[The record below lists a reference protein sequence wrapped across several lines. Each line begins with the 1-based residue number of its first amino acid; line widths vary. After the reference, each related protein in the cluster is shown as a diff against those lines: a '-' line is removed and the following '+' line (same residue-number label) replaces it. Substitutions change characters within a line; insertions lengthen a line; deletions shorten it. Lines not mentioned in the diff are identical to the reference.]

1 MNETRTLAQFITD
14 INFDDLSS
22 EVVEKAKL
30 LFLDQLGCQL
40 AFAALPWNKAIYNYI
55 KEKKGYREEST
66 VIRYG
71 LRTTAEDTAFAN
83 AVFGHG
89 FEMDDTELSSAS
101 HPGVTVIPP
110 ALAAGEMEKITGKEF
125 ITAVVAGYDVFI
137 RVGLATRSMISRG
150 FHTTAV
156 LGPLGAAAATSKV
169 LKLDVDRTLNALS
182 IAASES
188 GGLAEYTESGGS
200 VKRVHAGFAAQSGLK
215 ATLLAKAGITGPTTA
230 LEGRKGFCQ
239 AFANEYSL
247 EEMTA
252 GLGKEFRILL
262 TGNKPY
268 CCCAAQH
275 SALDA
280 VSAIMRER
288 VIVPEEI
295 MKIEVSQ
302 KARDVRA
309 TGNIVEPR
317 DIVAAQFSGHFGIAL
332 RLIKGSNGLQ
342 DYSKANLSN
351 PQVLSL
357 AHLIEYH
364 IDDEME
370 KSNPAGAPAR
380 VEIHLKNGSIHE
392 RTVQYAKGTIQNPMT
407 GRELEDKFRELTA
420 TLLTREHAEKIV
432 RIVSKLEELDNLR
445 NLISLLILDQRS
457 LSHGEFKDRTIDP
470 RRGELPVME
479 IK

>member
-14 INFDDLSS
+14 INFDDIIS

-137 RVGLATRSMISRG
+137 RVGLATCSMISRG

-156 LGPLGAAAATSKV
+156 LGPLGAASATSKV
-169 LKLDVDRTLNALS
+169 LKLDVDRTLNALA

-215 ATLLAKAGITGPTTA
+215 AALLAKAGITGPPTA
-230 LEGRKGFCQ
+230 LEGKKGLCQ
-239 AFANEYSL
+239 AFANDYSL
-247 EEMTA
+247 EEITA

-262 TGNKPY
+262 TGTKPY

-275 SALDA
+275 SALEA
-280 VSAIMRER
+280 VSEITKES
-288 VIVPEEI
+288 VIIPEEI
-295 MKIEVSQ
+295 TKIRVSQ

-309 TGNIVEPR
+309 TGNIIVPQ
-317 DIVAAQFSGHFGIAL
+317 DIISAQFSGRFGVAL
-332 RLIKGSNGLQ
+332 RLIQGNNSFQN
-342 DYSKANLSN
+342 YSEENLRN
-351 PQVLSL
+351 PRILDL
-357 AHLIEYH
+357 AKRTEYYV
-364 IDDEME
+364 DDNFE
-370 KSNPAGAPAR
+370 KSTSGNAPAR
-380 VEIHLKNGSIHE
+380 IEIHLKNGNIHE

-407 GRELEDKFRELTA
+407 KEELKDKFRQLTKAVLTKEHTMNIIDIVCEL
-420 TLLTREHAEKIV
+420 EG
-432 RIVSKLEELDNLR
+432 LDNLHE
-445 NLISLLILDQRS
+445 LSALLTC
-457 LSHGEFKDRTIDP
+457 H
-470 RRGELPVME
+470 
-479 IK
+479 

>member
-110 ALAAGEMEKITGKEF
+110 ALAVGEMEKITGKEF

-137 RVGLATRSMISRG
+137 RVGLATCSMIRRG

-169 LKLDVDRTLNALS
+169 LKLDVDRTLNALA

-215 ATLLAKAGITGPTTA
+215 AALLAKAGITGPPTA
-230 LEGRKGFCQ
+230 LEGKKGLCQ

-247 EEMTA
+247 EEITA

-262 TGNKPY
+262 TGTKPY

-275 SALDA
+275 SALEA
-280 VSAIMRER
+280 VSEITKES
-288 VIVPEEI
+288 VIIPEEI
-295 MKIEVSQ
+295 TKIRVSQ

-309 TGNIVEPR
+309 TGNIIVPQ
-317 DIVAAQFSGHFGIAL
+317 DIISAQFSGRFGVAL
-332 RLIKGSNGLQ
+332 RLIQGNNSFQN
-342 DYSKANLSN
+342 YSEENLRN
-351 PQVLSL
+351 PRILDL
-357 AHLIEYH
+357 AKRTEYYV
-364 IDDEME
+364 DDNFE
-370 KSNPAGAPAR
+370 KSTSGNAPAR
-380 VEIHLKNGSIHE
+380 VEIHLKNGNIHE

-407 GRELEDKFRELTA
+407 KEELKDKFRQLTKAVLTKEHTMNIIDIVCEL
-420 TLLTREHAEKIV
+420 EG
-432 RIVSKLEELDNLR
+432 LDNLHE
-445 NLISLLILDQRS
+445 LSALLTC
-457 LSHGEFKDRTIDP
+457 H
-470 RRGELPVME
+470 
-479 IK
+479 

>member
-1 MNETRTLAQFITD
+1 MNETRMLAQFITD

-22 EVVEKAKL
+22 EVVEKAEF

-40 AFAALPWNKAIYNYI
+40 AFAALPWNEAIYNYI
-55 KEKKGYREEST
+55 KERKGYREEST

-110 ALAAGEMEKITGKEF
+110 ALAVGEMEKITGKEF

-309 TGNIVEPR
+309 IGNIVVPQ
-317 DIVAAQFSGHFGIAL
+317 DIISAQFSGRFGVAL
-332 RLIKGSNGLQ
+332 RLIQGSNGFH
-342 DYSKANLSN
+342 DYSEENLRN
-351 PQVLSL
+351 PRILDI
-357 AHLIEYH
+357 AKRTDYY
-364 IDDEME
+364 IDDNFE
-370 KSNPAGAPAR
+370 KSTSVNAPAR
-380 VEIHLKNGSIHE
+380 VEIQLKNGSIHE
-392 RTVQYAKGTIQNPMT
+392 RTVQFAKGTIQNPMT
-407 GRELEDKFRELTA
+407 KEELKDKFRELTKA
-420 TLLTREHAEKIV
+420 ILTREHTKNIIDIV
-432 RIVSKLEELDNLR
+432 CELEGLDNLHE
-445 NLISLLILDQRS
+445 LSALLTC
-457 LSHGEFKDRTIDP
+457 H
-470 RRGELPVME
+470 
-479 IK
+479 

>member
-1 MNETRTLAQFITD
+1 MDETRRLAQFITG
-14 INFDDLSS
+14 INFSDLSS
-22 EVVEKAKL
+22 KVVEKTKL
-30 LFLDQLGCQL
+30 LILDQLGCQL
-40 AFAALPWNKAIYNYI
+40 AFAALPWNEAIYTYTR
-55 KEKKGYREEST
+55 KRRGSSKHST
-66 VIRYG
+66 LTYYG
-71 LRTTAEDTAFAN
+71 LKTTAEDAAFAN
-83 AVFGHG
+83 AIFGHG

-110 ALAAGEMEKITGKEF
+110 ALAVGEMKKVTGKEF
-125 ITAVVAGYDVFI
+125 LTAIVAGYDVFI
-137 RVGLATRSMISRG
+137 RVGLAARSMINRG

-169 LKLDVDRTLNALS
+169 LKLDVDRTLNALA

-200 VKRVHAGFAAQSGLK
+200 VKRVHAGFAAQSGLR
-215 ATLLAKAGITGPTTA
+215 AALLAKAGLTGPPTA
-230 LEGRKGFCQ
+230 LEGRKGLCQ

-247 EEMTA
+247 EEITA

-262 TGNKPY
+262 TGSKPY

-280 VSAIMRER
+280 VSEIMRER

-295 MKIEVSQ
+295 VKIEVSQ

-317 DIVAAQFSGHFGIAL
+317 DIVAAQFSGRFGISL

-342 DYSKANLSN
+342 GYSRANLSS
-351 PQVLSL
+351 PQVLRL

-370 KSNPAGAPAR
+370 KSNPTGAPAR

-407 GRELEDKFRELTA
+407 GKELEDKFRELTA
-420 TLLTREHAEKIV
+420 TLLTREHADKIV
-432 RIVSKLEELDNLR
+432 RIVRKLEELDNLR
-445 NLISLLILDQRS
+445 NLISLLTLDQKS
-457 LSHGEFKDRTIDP
+457 LSH
-470 RRGELPVME
+470 
-479 IK
+479 

>member
-1 MNETRTLAQFITD
+1 MNETRRLAQFIAD

-22 EVVEKAKL
+22 KVVEKAKF

-40 AFAALPWNKAIYNYI
+40 AFAALPWNEAIYNYVRG
-55 KEKKGYREEST
+55 KKQSSKGCT
-66 VIRYG
+66 VTYYG
-71 LRTTAEDTAFAN
+71 LKTNAEDAAFAN
-83 AVFGHG
+83 AIFGHG

-110 ALAAGEMEKITGKEF
+110 ALAVGEMEKITGKEF

-169 LKLDVDRTLNALS
+169 LKLDVDKTLNALA

-215 ATLLAKAGITGPTTA
+215 AALLAKAGITGPTTV

-247 EEMTA
+247 EEITT

-262 TGNKPY
+262 TGTKPY

-275 SALDA
+275 SALEA
-280 VSAIMRER
+280 VSEIMKES
-288 VIVPEEI
+288 VIMPEEI
-295 MKIEVSQ
+295 TKIRVSQ

-309 TGNIVEPR
+309 TGNIIVPQ
-317 DIVAAQFSGHFGIAL
+317 DIISAQFSGRFGVAL
-332 RLIKGSNGLQ
+332 RLIQGDNSFH
-342 DYSKANLSN
+342 DYSEENLRN
-351 PQVLSL
+351 PRILDI
-357 AHLIEYH
+357 AKRTEYY
-364 IDDEME
+364 IDDNFE
-370 KSNPAGAPAR
+370 KSTSGNAPAR

-392 RTVQYAKGTIQNPMT
+392 STVRYAKGTIQNPMT
-407 GRELEDKFRELTA
+407 KEELKDKFMELTKTILTKEYTKNIIDIVCELEG
-420 TLLTREHAEKIV
+420 
-432 RIVSKLEELDNLR
+432 LDNLHE
-445 NLISLLILDQRS
+445 LSVLLTC
-457 LSHGEFKDRTIDP
+457 H
-470 RRGELPVME
+470 
-479 IK
+479 

>member
-1 MNETRTLAQFITD
+1 MLAQFITD

-22 EVVEKAKL
+22 EVVEKAEF

-40 AFAALPWNKAIYNYI
+40 AFAALPWNEAIYNYI
-55 KEKKGYREEST
+55 KERKGYREEST

-110 ALAAGEMEKITGKEF
+110 ALAVGEMEKITGKEF

-309 TGNIVEPR
+309 IGNIVVPQ
-317 DIVAAQFSGHFGIAL
+317 DIISAQFSGRFGVAL
-332 RLIKGSNGLQ
+332 RLIQGSNGFH
-342 DYSKANLSN
+342 DYSEENLRN
-351 PQVLSL
+351 PRILDI
-357 AHLIEYH
+357 AKRTDYY
-364 IDDEME
+364 IDDNFE
-370 KSNPAGAPAR
+370 KSTSVNAPAR
-380 VEIHLKNGSIHE
+380 VEIQLKNGSIHE
-392 RTVQYAKGTIQNPMT
+392 RTVQFAKGTIQNPMT
-407 GRELEDKFRELTA
+407 KEELKDKFRELTKA
-420 TLLTREHAEKIV
+420 ILTREHTKNIIDIV
-432 RIVSKLEELDNLR
+432 CELEGLDNLHE
-445 NLISLLILDQRS
+445 LSALLTC
-457 LSHGEFKDRTIDP
+457 H
-470 RRGELPVME
+470 
-479 IK
+479 